1 MHERYN
7 SRVQEVNERITADL
21 DKSNYRSQTESPG
34 DACKEVRTKY
44 DPANKYGIVHMKAL
58 KEAQE
63 QPKCFK
69 NSTPKQR
76 VRTQFL

>member
-7 SRVQEVNERITADL
+7 SRVQEVKERITADL
-21 DKSNYRSQTESPG
+21 DKSNYRSQAESPG
-34 DACKEVRTKY
+34 DGREMRMTKY

-58 KEAQE
+58 VEAQE
-63 QPKCFK
+63 QAKNMK